1 MRKIGLLTIALLLVT
16 SAAAQEVTLRL
27 HHFLADTSP
36 VHEGYLA
43 PWAQRVEE
51 QSDGRIEV
59 QIYPSMQLGGA
70 APSLIDQAADGVV
83 DLVWTLPGYTAGRFP
98 VSEAFEL
105 PFMSGY
111 AEHSSPALCEFYFEY
126 LQDEYA
132 DVHVI
137 TLHTAGSGL
146 LHMNG
151 GTVRSIDDLRGKQ
164 VRAPNRIMT
173 EALGLLGA
181 EAIGMP
187 VPEVPES
194 LSRGV
199 IDGTLLPWEV
209 TAPLRV
215 AELVDSHTG
224 FGSDRGIYT
233 STFLLAM
240 NPESYASL
248 APDLQGVIDANSIHG
263 GCEESRIAG
272 ANMDRAD
279 IPGRELAEQQGN
291 EIYMIP
297 AEEVVAWQEALQPL
311 HEQWVEQMNDRGL
324 DGDAMLKRARE
335 LIADYEALF
344 DAAVEQE

>member
-1 MRKIGLLTIALLLVT
+1 MRQILLAVTALLLLGSVT
-16 SAAAQEVTLRL
+16 AQDVTLRL
-27 HHFLADTSP
+27 HHFLAEPSP
-36 VHEGYLA
+36 VHQGYLE
-43 PWAQRVEE
+43 PWAERVEE

-59 QIYPSMQLGGA
+59 ELYPSMQLGGA
-70 APSLIDQAADGVV
+70 PPSLIDQAADGVV

-98 VSEAFEL
+98 VTEAFEL

-126 LQDEYA
+126 LQDEYS

-137 TLHTAGSGL
+137 TLHTAGSGV
-146 LHMNG
+146 LHMQG
-151 GTVRSIDDLRGKQ
+151 ETVRSIEDLSGKQ
-164 VRAPNRIMT
+164 VRAPNRVMT
-173 EALGLLGA
+173 EALALLGA
-181 EAIGMP
+181 DPIGMP

-224 FGSDRGIYT
+224 FASDRGIYT

-240 NPESYASL
+240 NLDSYDSLPE
-248 APDLQGVIDANSIHG
+248 DLQGVIDANSIHG

-272 ANMDRAD
+272 ANMDAAD
-279 IPGRELAEQQGN
+279 IPGMELAQEQGN

-297 AEEVVAWQEALQPL
+297 EEDVPAWQEALEPL
-311 HEQWVEQMNDRGL
+311 HEQWIADMNDRGL
-324 DGDAMLKRARE
+324 DGEEMIERARE
-335 LIADYEALF
+335 LVDQFEGQF